1 MIKRMPSWAQ
11 PFRKIAIRMGGRPR
25 DLKRS
30 LRDVRSTVPDRTN
43 RLIGSVSFAGFA
55 GGSMRY
61 QVSSNELRFEV
72 YGSSD
77 GIWNHGDEVCVDFAT
92 DAASIFESKP
102 E

>member
-1 MIKRMPSWAQ
+1 MPSLAQ
-11 PFRKIAIRMGGRPR
+11 PFRKDCNQEEARPKDR
-25 DLKRS
+25 KRS

-43 RLIGSVSFAGFA
+43 GLIGRVSFAGFA

-61 QVSSNELRFEV
+61 QISSNELKFEV

-77 GIWNHGDEVCVDFAT
+77 STWKEGDEVCVDFAT

>member
-1 MIKRMPSWAQ
+1 MGATISEDRNQ
-11 PFRKIAIRMGGRPR
+11 DGGRPR

-61 QVSSNELRFEV
+61 QVSSNELSFEV

-92 DAASIFESKP
+92 DAASIFES
-102 E
+102 